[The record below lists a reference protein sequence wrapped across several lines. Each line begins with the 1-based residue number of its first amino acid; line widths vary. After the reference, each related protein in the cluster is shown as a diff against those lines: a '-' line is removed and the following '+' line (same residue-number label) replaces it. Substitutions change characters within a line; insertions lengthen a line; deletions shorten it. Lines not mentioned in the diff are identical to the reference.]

1 MLRLCCLL
9 ACVAAIWG
17 CAGNGDGN
25 LTNDPPVPAG
35 STSGTSAP
43 VGDVF
48 RVKLE
53 TSKGDVVIEVHPE
66 WAPNGAARFKELVEL
81 GFYNDCRFFRVLDNF
96 MAQVG
101 MNGDPALHAQWGD
114 NNIPDDPVTQS
125 NTRGFVTFAQTG
137 MPNSRSTQFFISF
150 GDNSFLDQQRFAP
163 FGQVIEGME
172 VVESLYSGYG
182 EGAPQ
187 GNGPAQDQIAA
198 RGNEYLNSEF
208 PMLDY
213 IKTAR
218 IVGAETA
225 APAGEGTAAEAGTD
239 ASTPAATT
247 TDEATSNP

>member
-1 MLRLCCLL
+1 MMRLSCLL
-9 ACVAAIWG
+9 ACVAAICG

-25 LTNDPPVPAG
+25 LTNDPPVPPGSVAG
-35 STSGTSAP
+35 NSAP

-48 RVKLE
+48 QVKLE

-66 WAPNGAARFKELVEL
+66 WAPNGAGRFRELVEL
-81 GFYNDCRFFRVLDNF
+81 GFYDDCRFFRVIDGF

-114 NNIPDDPVTQS
+114 NNIPDDPVKQS

-163 FGQVIEGME
+163 FGKVVEGMD

-182 EGAPQ
+182 EGAPN
-187 GNGPAQDQIAA
+187 GNGPSQELIGK
-198 RGNEYLNSEF
+198 RGNEYLNSQF

-218 IVGAETA
+218 IVGAESP
-225 APAGEGTAAEAGTD
+225 APAADGDAAETGAD
-239 ASTPAATT
+239 AATPAATSAGET
-247 TDEATSNP
+247 PE